1 MEVFLP
7 DFLNTLFGWILSLLG
22 RSKIKAEHQTHY
34 EELRY
39 KTAEAL
45 TMYANCLSNPINI
58 EVSCLPDSYKE
69 GSNELRRI
77 ASGFD
82 ALSKV
87 LPKNAK
93 GIPVNK
99 EQLKDV
105 SRYLIGLSNSFS
117 YVPIE
122 SHTRRKEVREWEQE
136 VRTILDIQ
144 D

>member
-22 RSKIKAEHQTHY
+22 RSKIKAEHQTRY

-93 GIPVNK
+93 GIPTHQTPVISKNNDAFVSPPL
-99 EQLKDV
+99 LKT
-105 SRYLIGLSNSFS
+105 
-117 YVPIE
+117 P
-122 SHTRRKEVREWEQE
+122 
-136 VRTILDIQ
+136 TIFTKLNILKGK
-144 D
+144 

>member
-1 MEVFLP
+1 MP
-7 DFLNTLFGWILSLLG
+7 DG
-22 RSKIKAEHQTHY
+22 
-34 EELRY
+34 
-39 KTAEAL
+39 
-45 TMYANCLSNPINI
+45 
-58 EVSCLPDSYKE
+58 YKE
-69 GSNELRRI
+69 GQTELRRL

-87 LPKNAK
+87 LPQKTK
-93 GIPVNK
+93 GIPVSK

-122 SHTRRKEVREWEQE
+122 MRGRRKDVREWEQT
-136 VRTILDIQ
+136 VRRILDIQ